1 MHHLLAARGQHRA
14 ASVPDL
20 VIATIAERA
29 QLTDMVIPGYTGP
42 MKTAISL
49 PYETYARA
57 SRRAGDLGL
66 SRSEFF
72 ARAAQH
78 YLDDLDAQ
86 SLTSQIDDALDHGGA
101 SDEAAI
107 AATEIGY
114 RLLADTDNEW

>member
-1 MHHLLAARGQHRA
+1 
-14 ASVPDL
+14 
-20 VIATIAERA
+20 
-29 QLTDMVIPGYTGP
+29 

-49 PYETYARA
+49 PDETYERA

-86 SLTSQIDDALDHGGA
+86 SLTSQIDDALDRFCA
-101 SDEAAI
+101 SDEAATDAI
-107 AATEIGY
+107 EVGY